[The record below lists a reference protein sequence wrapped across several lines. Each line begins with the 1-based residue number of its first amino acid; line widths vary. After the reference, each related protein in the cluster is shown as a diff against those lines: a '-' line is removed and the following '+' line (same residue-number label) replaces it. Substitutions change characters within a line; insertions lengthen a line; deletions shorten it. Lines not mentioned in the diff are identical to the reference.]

1 MVWKWTGKEFLLAT
15 ILGTGKP
22 IDFSYF
28 LYFIL
33 RLAITLNRFSLCLLV
48 SLNNSSVLYLI
59 RHWHCLLIEMI

>member
-15 ILGTGKP
+15 NLGTGKP

-33 RLAITLNRFSLCLLV
+33 RLAITLNRP
-48 SLNNSSVLYLI
+48 
-59 RHWHCLLIEMI
+59 